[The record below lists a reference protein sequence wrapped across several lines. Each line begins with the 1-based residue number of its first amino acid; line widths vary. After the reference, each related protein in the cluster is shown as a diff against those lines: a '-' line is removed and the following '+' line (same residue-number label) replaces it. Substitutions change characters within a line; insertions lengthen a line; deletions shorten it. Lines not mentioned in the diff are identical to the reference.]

1 MSPTNIHILKE
12 TDKTM
17 PFELSE
23 QGASSKTSD
32 FDSAQL
38 LPLTENTSDVS
49 QPSPTPELP
58 GTPKRKHFNL
68 CLVRVENTPRLSI
81 MVQFKKMCVRYESE
95 DGTKFTMAWFLKV
108 LESLAN
114 VVFGMAAMVIMG
126 LTGTGHDAN
135 ESDGGISS
143 RNGVKERQIFRSHHS
158 FPLGSTKFVIK
169 FTYVHVHL
177 FLFGG
182 QYAHPLC
189 YWYSCFSTVPSLL

>member
-1 MSPTNIHILKE
+1 
-12 TDKTM
+12 M

-114 VVFGMAAMVIMG
+114 VVFGTAAMVIMG

-158 FPLGSTKFVIK
+158 FHWV
-169 FTYVHVHL
+169 
-177 FLFGG
+177 
-182 QYAHPLC
+182 Q
-189 YWYSCFSTVPSLL
+189 PSL